1 MYRSVSYTALL
12 TYLEGVLT
20 LALTAAPVWRAHGPA
35 SVATATMPS
44 SHASVEKM
52 HRAVEG
58 VCFMWLLSRVAT
70 ASTESA
76 PSQEPR
82 SSISL
87 SFFRR
92 APQLQPERFASAAIP
107 VTSVTFATMSPK
119 PRIFPE

>member
-1 MYRSVSYTALL
+1 MCGSVSYTALL
-12 TYLEGVLT
+12 ADLDGVLA
-20 LALTAAPVWRAHGPA
+20 LASAAASVWGAHGPA
-35 SVATATMPS
+35 SAATATMPS

-52 HRAVEG
+52 HRTVEG

-82 SSISL
+82 SSISF

-92 APQLQPERFASAAIP
+92 APQLQPERFATAAMP
-107 VTSVTFATMSPK
+107 VTCATFATMSPR